1 MTDFQ
6 RDLETMIAYNVIAV
20 KNDKIRFFFRHG
32 NILTGD
38 IDKLDLSTRA
48 YNCLRRANISK
59 IEHIHERWDEL
70 GVLRN
75 SGVKTVKEIKNKY
88 VAYYYDNLSSNE
100 ERQQFWLDTYD
111 ATNAM

>member
-1 MTDFQ
+1 M
-6 RDLETMIAYNVIAV
+6 
-20 KNDKIRFFFRHG
+20 
-32 NILTGD
+32 
-38 IDKLDLSTRA
+38 
-48 YNCLRRANISK
+48 
-59 IEHIHERWDEL
+59 
-70 GVLRN
+70 LRN